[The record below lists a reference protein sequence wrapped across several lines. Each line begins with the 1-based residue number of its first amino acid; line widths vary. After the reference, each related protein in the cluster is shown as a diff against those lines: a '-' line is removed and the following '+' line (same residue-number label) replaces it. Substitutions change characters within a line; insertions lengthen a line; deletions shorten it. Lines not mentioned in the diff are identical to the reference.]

1 MRAQL
6 RTYHSIPALQ
16 AHQDPNAYKQLQD
29 APRLKSILK
38 GASEDEPQ
46 PGTVDEIKRAAV
58 PRTNPVNLI
67 FVLAQYAPKISE
79 VHFTP
84 PRDFFDLVMRPTLSS
99 KSRAKAFLW
108 LIWWYLESDFSK
120 EDSLRN
126 PFGPGADGEGTG
138 GFPTKVPSL
147 EVLTE
152 EQAAFE
158 NLDTEDEKR
167 FGEVKRKERIAIL
180 ASEPSPAMTALK
192 RARKERSLHTGVTYM
207 ASDNEGTMTPSRE
220 FRSPVPQSSVYSA
233 AHRDYASS
241 DHTRSPSPP
250 RSGFQAVNLAPK
262 PSGVNISVSD
272 MVEVEDTP
280 SRATPPLEAVQ
291 IEKKKGPGRGN
302 WRRNKDKSTP
312 HLEPQP
318 ILPNPAQYRFVQ
330 ASPSVTPSFA
340 SFPGPTSPEA
350 SFRAGAND
358 NHIPTPSHQTQ
369 KRQRPLTQHQVA
381 ISEYRRSRIH
391 YILDRGIQKT
401 HSAARR
407 KREQEGAMLRA
418 WKRIKLMTM
427 ASGWDSEEEEQ
438 RMTKDGEAKGKEN
451 DDSGNNPYHD
461 VYHMRSVNSRQG
473 TKGKDSGQRF
483 VHRRANGVWMAG
495 FVQADLQDTDDCGDQ
510 AEHFAGV
517 LRRAGDRFGMIDD
530 SMLDEIRVPKM
541 VRRASSVPVKLD
553 VEHEDLS
560 QAVGERPRLARR
572 AGGSG
577 RKGKK
582 AKGKNGT
589 ASEKGKKSMDGA
601 GLEEGDLVDDGA
613 DGDDMELDD
622 DVEDEAGEADIG
634 EDELD
639 EEDRELLGEVDA
651 DESESESDDDEDLPA
666 GDDDIDVE
674 MEERERPISALGITN
689 PYQNGVE
696 RSGHGYRNGG
706 DGMDVS

>member
-126 PFGPGADGEGTG
+126 PFGPGVDGEGTG
-138 GFPTKVPSL
+138 GFPTKVPPL

-152 EQAAFE
+152 EQAALE
-158 NLDTEDEKR
+158 NLDTEDEKT

-192 RARKERSLHTGVTYM
+192 RARKERSLHTSVTYLP
-207 ASDNEGTMTPSRE
+207 SDNEGTVTPSRD
-220 FRSPVPQSSVYSA
+220 FRSPAPQSSVYSA

-262 PSGVNISVSD
+262 PPGLTISD
-272 MVEVEDTP
+272 MVDVEDTP
-280 SRATPPLEAVQ
+280 SRATPPVEAAHVA
-291 IEKKKGPGRGN
+291 KKKGPGRGN
-302 WRRNKDKSTP
+302 WRRNKDKSNL

-318 ILPNPAQYRFVQ
+318 ILPNTAQYTFVQ
-330 ASPSVTPSFA
+330 ASPSVTPSLA
-340 SFPGPTSPEA
+340 SFPGPLSPEA
-350 SFRAGAND
+350 QFRAGAND

-391 YILDRGIQKT
+391 YILDRSIQTT
-401 HSAARR
+401 HAAARR
-407 KREQEGAMLRA
+407 KRESEGAMLRA
-418 WKRIKLMTM
+418 WKRIKVMSM

-438 RMTKDGEAKGKEN
+438 RVTKDSEGKGKEN
-451 DDSGNNPYHD
+451 DDCANKAYND
-461 VYHMRSVNSRQG
+461 VYHTRTINMRQP
-473 TKGKDSGQRF
+473 TKGGKDSGQRAIY
-483 VHRRANGVWMAG
+483 RRANGVWMAG
-495 FVQADLQDTDDCGDQ
+495 FVQVALHDMDDCGDQ
-510 AEHFAGV
+510 ASHFAGV
-517 LRRAGDRFGMIDD
+517 MERARERFETIEHN
-530 SMLDEIRVPKM
+530 MLEITVPRL

-553 VEHEDLS
+553 IEQEDVS
-560 QAVGERPRLARR
+560 QVVGERPRLMRR
-572 AGGSG
+572 VGGGNG
-577 RKGKK
+577 RKSKK
-582 AKGKNGT
+582 TQGISGA
-589 ASEKGKKSMDGA
+589 ASGKGKKSISGA
-601 GLEEGDLVDDGA
+601 GVDDGDLA
-613 DGDDMELDD
+613 DDGVDGDDMDVDD
-622 DVEDEAGEADIG
+622 DGEDEVGDADMGE
-634 EDELD
+634 EELD

-651 DESESESDDDEDLPA
+651 DESESESEDDDDLPA
-666 GDDDIDVE
+666 AVDVE
-674 MEERERPISALGITN
+674 RGAPSALGIAR
-689 PYQNGVE
+689 PYLNG
-696 RSGHGYRNGG
+696 RDNNIDGYAG